1 MIGGRHSTVVPC
13 AIGNVMNLIARTVIR
28 GTSDEGQIW
37 LLQPHN
43 AAHQTGRPRTL
54 RALWGLAHIT
64 DPSRAKYWVDPYGT
78 SGMYM
83 KRDCYKDTYGTVYR
97 CLLDNTVHDA
107 KDLPTSL
114 EVVS

>member
-1 MIGGRHSTVVPC
+1 MGGRHGTVVHC
-13 AIGNVMNLIARTVIR
+13 ASGNVMNLTARTVIR

-37 LLQPHN
+37 LLLQPHN

-83 KRDCYKDTYGTVYR
+83 KRDCYKDTDCTVYR
-97 CLLDNTVHDA
+97 CLLDDTVYDA
-107 KDLPTSL
+107 KALPTSL

>member
-1 MIGGRHSTVVPC
+1 MALVDSGDPGRSGDWHGVERVLRLRQ
-13 AIGNVMNLIARTVIR
+13 AGRLRT
-28 GTSDEGQIW
+28 
-37 LLQPHN
+37 
-43 AAHQTGRPRTL
+43 TL
-54 RALWGLAHIT
+54 RALWGLAHTT

-78 SGMYM
+78 SNMCM